1 MKNFIKKLSL
11 LTLIL
16 SFTLLFNSITTF
28 AENINTDINTIKK
41 VYDEGVKKGKV
52 DPNNYTFNAFEENY
66 KLGIDTYDSMK
77 NTVGQGLNYNEW
89 FDQVLNFGAFPDGEG
104 HAPSEKKRP
113 RRVKRSQEDNAMK
126 FECDLRKGD
135 IIVVLGGVG
144 HAAIATT
151 DNYILEMTGGGNA
164 LNWIITG
171 IKNNNNQFHKSIW
184 LRGGLEEGQGVVSDR
199 WIDKWIQIWRIPDR
213 NMANKCANYADRTF
227 WNSTGGYRKNIHID
241 YRITSKLTTKN
252 PSYCS
257 KLVFQSYYWGSGSA
271 PVIKPNMVNLTSI
284 LPNALPNVFTGKYA
298 PYKVGTY

>member
-1 MKNFIKKLSL
+1 MKNFIKKISL

-16 SFTLLFNSITTF
+16 SFTLLFNSVTTF

-77 NTVGQGLNYNEW
+77 STVGQGLNYNEW

-113 RRVKRSQEDNAMK
+113 RRVKRSQGDNARN
-126 FECDLRKGD
+126 FERDLRKGD
-135 IIVVLGGVG
+135 IIIVSGNPG

-151 DNYILEMTGGGNA
+151 DNYILEMTGDPNFNPVGWF
-164 LNWIITG
+164 LSG
-171 IKNNNNQFHKSIW
+171 INNNNHQFSKYNW
-184 LRGGLEEGQGVVSDR
+184 LWGIGEQGAKPAKN
-199 WIDKWIQIWRIPDR
+199 IDSWIQIWRVPDR

-227 WNSTGGYRKNIHID
+227 WNSTGGYHKNIHID
-241 YRITSKLTTKN
+241 YRITSRLTTKN
-252 PSYCS
+252 PNYCS

-271 PVIKPNMVNLTSI
+271 PVIKENMVNLSWI